1 MSLTKSF
8 WGLRVCLVVS
18 PLSYLMMGCFYGF
31 QHTDILT
38 NRLEYWG
45 GFPKDQ
51 VYEFVQAA
59 FCLQDPFHFGPFLSD
74 HYYSEKSSR
83 MFRPNEYEEA
93 GANEGIAIVSSG
105 TRIRRCKLVGH
116 RGGGLSQISAYG
128 VILDGPLAGKE
139 IDFGDL
145 AEAGASLPR
154 SSAYNSTLKPRTE
167 FFKVVSPTDRTTAP
181 K

>member
-1 MSLTKSF
+1 MTARRRYGVLI
-8 WGLRVCLVVS
+8 LVAD
-18 PLSYLMMGCFYGF
+18 F
-31 QHTDILT
+31 ILT

-139 IDFGDL
+139 IDFWGL
-145 AEAGASLPR
+145 GGGARAAPR
-154 SSAYNSTLKPRTE
+154 PSGNNNTR
-167 FFKVVSPTDRTTAP
+167 
-181 K
+181 